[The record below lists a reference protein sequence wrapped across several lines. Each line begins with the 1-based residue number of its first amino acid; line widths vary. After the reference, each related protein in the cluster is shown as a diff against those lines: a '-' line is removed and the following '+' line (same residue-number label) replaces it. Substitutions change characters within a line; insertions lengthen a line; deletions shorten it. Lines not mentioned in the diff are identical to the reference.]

1 MSSVGIGKRSRKG
14 NATKKKKKKGGDDL
28 HDFIH
33 DIEFSAKKILKQHM
47 QKRLTEATL
56 ERREKR
62 RAATGLLPPS
72 GKTMNSSQQMGYSG
86 QGGMTQT
93 GAGMPSP
100 GMASTYGGP
109 ATDSPGAYSSTMS
122 STQSSYGGGSTMG
135 GIAMSPSNS
144 MGMSASQGSLPTIG
158 SGMSASLLSGGGSG
172 NFGASGSGGGNG
184 SSLPRLSA
192 THNTSPER
200 RRKRLT
206 AADKQKLKASP
217 FARTRRS
224 VDEEE
229 AINGR
234 SGVKTDKSV
243 GMTGGKMLKEAAKLA
258 SATIKGDVHALS
270 MLRADHAVDRKMSAQ
285 AWADP
290 NSKTGVEKGM
300 STLGLVL
307 DRAHELQGPTGW
319 ASDDLRRKYRDE
331 SERLNAYE
339 AGVQA
344 KKEAE
349 RLEREQNIIRSFVE
363 IPMHPLHMYFV
374 DMCKGENEKSKRRAR
389 SRNQLKTFSLDLITL
404 WHANR
409 PDNEGTLNAAATGAE
424 GQMAR
429 IKGLINRRPGHAIK
443 AFNAQVQSV
452 SIERAMQGSM
462 SSSQL
467 HLMGKFGGGGAHGG
481 SSDGGGGPEGLVTQS
496 EKDAADAEATRQRRM
511 MWQRPWFRSV
521 AHLPVLE
528 DGPPGEVEKLLDLTW
543 NVDVGRHQNEKLIN
557 TKKKEQWSVEEVNV
571 NGFESESERKSEN
584 ENSSSSSNN
593 SNNEGKS
600 QIENPEESTNGVG
613 NQVEMDETPQYAPAG
628 VSVFRRGRGDLRR
641 LVIHVHDASET
652 TASALQISEKV
663 ADSYLQQ
670 YAVGRLK
677 RQRAKEK
684 KEYLRYE
691 KLMNKKIQQEK
702 DRWTKRCARREANA
716 IARTERRLKEMA
728 TASQAEFTTA
738 AEFGCNIQGKYVL
751 MTIDVAVSS
760 ETCVPNAAC
769 LRCQAYDPLD
779 CTTTIIDVLGVDL
792 LKTLSVDVA
801 NNVKYPSNGLP
812 VYNSEEETKQWE
824 DHNERFTLYI
834 DEDSEEVRVRA
845 LHWIQDKDDAKM
857 VRCTYKD
864 VTDPSTLPIK
874 IRMSLAKQA
883 SQFWSD
889 YYGRLP
895 LLRALI
901 ARLSWARSVDE
912 EGKTVENSVSLNYQM
927 PDSVGDPRFEKE
939 TVLHNSA
946 LEKFYNMIQI
956 EKNILEF
963 NENNN
968 AEQEEEAASNILTPN
983 EKQQGLLR
991 LLTLSPAPEPSEE
1004 DMDGPGAQW
1013 ADQLVASLITDEYMA
1028 EGQSSV
1034 RGRDEA
1040 EEWAAAQEAAREE
1053 QRHNLAMAT
1062 MSYVVCGDHDR
1073 FGKVPGVSIT
1083 GYMDVVSLFFCRDA
1097 ERSSTNSVLVTVC
1110 TALENALLCPMLG
1123 GYDTIVEVADHA
1135 PEEAVGGPITTLVPP
1150 SSCRQ
1155 ATTTLNG
1162 RLPHTCIVF
1171 NDSAE
1176 PLDHFVESNYP
1187 GHRRN
1192 EPPRH
1197 KTRGF
1202 ARYSMQRLLVPNPI
1216 VEETSFGVTERA
1228 AVANAPGCWP
1238 RRHTWHSEEV
1248 ANGNLS
1254 RVRRQSDYAY
1264 VSQRKFASGSNDPNI
1279 YVAHMDTYKV
1289 GQLEMRKLSWF
1300 LRDERN
1306 RIANAKKEEE
1316 DSAMQARI
1324 EAGKAMAA
1332 QRESDRLEM
1341 ERQQHYTELRT
1352 KRRQRGKG
1360 NGAGSEK
1367 ADWKTRR
1374 DRSDIVG
1381 VSGGEENGSGFW
1393 LAYLDKS
1400 VGVEGGGGTIFYH
1413 NNDKEER
1420 EGIGSTWDRPIEWEG
1435 VVGGPDMMKKV
1446 DDWMIERGMKKAADG
1461 EKEDTPRT
1469 KENKLGEAR
1478 LQKIET
1484 EKNRR
1489 VEEKERE
1496 KREHYLQVVSR
1507 VRRFINERARMPGDR
1522 YDLRRPFDNFDADG
1536 QGSIDREEFEQVLEL
1551 LFVGEE
1557 IDFWPDE
1564 VDRLMSIFDDTKD
1577 GFITFGKFVRFA
1589 MGENEDHGLIADGE
1603 DSLGQRVRK
1612 LLEKI
1617 YEWTEDWDPNTEKKY
1632 WYNPA
1637 SASSVYECP
1646 ESLSAA
1652 VKALEAEKA
1661 LIDSQKRE
1669 KIAVHKQ
1676 QKAEAKAKKHMQEL
1690 PKTMNDFVAAL
1701 GGNSEFVDMLAKQLG
1716 LERSDKSKNDQL
1728 VKDRAES
1735 TKKNSKK
1742 SNVMLREQQRL
1753 EGGGKYISI
1762 YQSTKSST
1770 CYFLLFSNF
1779 SHFFNIFFYFF
1790 LNTFFFHCR
1799 YGRKE

>member
-1 MSSVGIGKRSRKG
+1 MSSVRIGKRGRQKG
-14 NATKKKKKKGGDDL
+14 GGKKKKKKGGDDL

-62 RAATGLLPPS
+62 RQATGLLPPS
-72 GKTMNSSQQMGYSG
+72 GKSMMNTTAGMGFSG
-86 QGGMTQT
+86 QGGMTQS
-93 GAGMPSP
+93 GAMMPSP
-100 GMASTYGGP
+100 GMAGSTYGGP
-109 ATDSPGAYSSTMS
+109 ATDSPGAYSNTLG

-135 GIAMSPSNS
+135 GIAMSPS
-144 MGMSASQGSLPTIG
+144 MGSTGGHGGGMHASGSLPTIG
-158 SGMSASLLSGGGSG
+158 SGMSASLLSGGGGSG
-172 NFGASGSGGGNG
+172 NFGGSMSGAVQGGNG
-184 SSLPRLSA
+184 SLPNLGASGA
-192 THNTSPER
+192 SGASPTR
-200 RRKRLT
+200 RRRLT
-206 AADKQKLKASP
+206 AADKAKLKASP

-224 VDEEE
+224 VDDQE
-229 AINGR
+229 AIQNR
-234 SGVKTDKSV
+234 ANVKTDKSV

-258 SATIKGDVHALS
+258 GATIKGDVHALS

-290 NSKTGVEKGM
+290 NTKTGVEKGM

-331 SERLNAYE
+331 SERLAAYE
-339 AGVQA
+339 AGIQA
-344 KKEAE
+344 KEEAQ

-409 PDNEGTLNAAATGAE
+409 PDNESAAGAE

-452 SIERAMQGSM
+452 SVERAMQGSM

-467 HLMGKFGGGGAHGG
+467 HLMGKFGGGGG
-481 SSDGGGGPEGLVTQS
+481 SSDGSGAGPEGIITQS

-528 DGPPGEVEKLLDLTW
+528 DGPPGEVETLLDLTW
-543 NVDVGRHQNEKLIN
+543 NVDVGRHQRETLSTIR
-557 TKKKEQWSVEEVNV
+557 KKEAWAVEE
-571 NGFESESERKSEN
+571 KQTHDD
-584 ENSSSSSNN
+584 N
-593 SNNEGKS
+593 SNGNSNSNTEQ
-600 QIENPEESTNGVG
+600 QIAQESTMSSVENPEEKGIEV
-613 NQVEMDETPQYAPAG
+613 PQYAPAG

-641 LVIHVHDASET
+641 LVIHVHDSAET

-684 KEYLRYE
+684 KEYDNYE
-691 KLMNKKIQQEK
+691 KIMLQKIQQEN
-702 DRWTKRCARREANA
+702 DRWSARCARRETNA
-716 IARTERRLKEMA
+716 EARVSRRIQELSN
-728 TASQAEFTTA
+728 ASQSEFTTA
-738 AEFGCNIQGKYVL
+738 AEFGCNIQGRYVL
-751 MTIDVAVSS
+751 MTIDVAVSADA
-760 ETCVPNAAC
+760 CVPNAAC

-779 CTTTIIDVLGVDL
+779 CSTTVVDVLGVEL
-792 LKTLSVDVA
+792 LKTLSSDVN
-801 NNVKYPSNGLP
+801 NNVKYPSDGLP
-812 VYNSEEETKQWE
+812 IVHSELERKQWE
-824 DHNERFTLYI
+824 AHDERFTLYI
-834 DEDSEEVRVRA
+834 DEDSEEVRVRS
-845 LHWIQDKDDAKM
+845 LHWVKDHAGVMK
-857 VRCTYKD
+857 CTYKD
-864 VTDPSTLPIK
+864 VTDHTTLPLK
-874 IRMSLAKQA
+874 VRMSLAKQA
-883 SQFWSD
+883 TDFWSD

-895 LLRALI
+895 MFRSLVQ
-901 ARLSWARSVDE
+901 RLSWKREVDE
-912 EGKTVENSVSLNYQM
+912 EGKTIENTMSLKYTI
-927 PDSVGDPRFEKE
+927 PDSVGDPRFQEETTSHEGALLNLSNAIEAEKSL
-939 TVLHNSA
+939 V
-946 LEKFYNMIQI
+946 I
-956 EKNILEF
+956 F
-963 NENNN
+963 NETNST
-968 AEQEEEAASNILTPN
+968 EQEEEAAANILTPG

-1004 DMDGPGAQW
+1004 DADGPGAQW
-1013 ADQLVASLITDEYMA
+1013 ADQLVAFLISEEFIA

-1062 MSYVVCGDHDR
+1062 MSYVVCGEHEQ

-1083 GYMDVVSLFFCRDA
+1083 GYMDVVTLQFVRDA

-1162 RLPHTCIVF
+1162 RLPHTCIIF

-1176 PLDHFVESNYP
+1176 PLDHFIESNYP

-1197 KTRGF
+1197 TTRGF
-1202 ARYSMQRLLVPNPI
+1202 ARYSMQRLLVPNP
-1216 VEETSFGVTERA
+1216 VVVETSFGVTERA
-1228 AVANAPGCWP
+1228 AVGNAPGCWP

-1341 ERQQHYTELRT
+1341 ERQQHYAELRT

-1360 NGAGSEK
+1360 AGAGSER
-1367 ADWKTRR
+1367 ADWKARR
-1374 DRSDIVG
+1374 DRSEIVG
-1381 VSGGEENGSGFW
+1381 VSSTW
-1393 LAYLDKS
+1393 LAFLDKS
-1400 VGVEGGGGTIFYH
+1400 VGAQGGGGTIFYH
-1413 NNDKEER
+1413 NDDKEER
-1420 EGIGSTWDRPIEWEG
+1420 EGVGSTWDRPIEWEG

-1446 DDWMIERGMKKAADG
+1446 DDWMIERGMKKPAEG
-1461 EKEDTPRT
+1461 EKPDTPRT
-1469 KENKLGEAR
+1469 KENKLGEQR
-1478 LQKIET
+1478 LAKIEA
-1484 EKNRR
+1484 EKQRR

-1496 KREHYLQVVSR
+1496 KREHYEQVMAR
-1507 VRRFINERARMPGDR
+1507 VRRFIDERARMPGDR

-1557 IDFWPDE
+1557 IDFWPEE
-1564 VDRLMSIFDDTKD
+1564 VDLLMSVFDDTKD

-1589 MGENEDHGLIADGE
+1589 MGQNDDKGLIADG
-1603 DSLGQRVRK
+1603 DDALGERVRA

-1617 YEWTEDWDPNTEKKY
+1617 YEWTECVN
-1632 WYNPA
+1632 
-1637 SASSVYECP
+1637 SICFCLICFCLSICLSFLRSVQP
-1646 ESLSAA
+1646 EMS
-1652 VKALEAEKA
+1652 
-1661 LIDSQKRE
+1661 DS
-1669 KIAVHKQ
+1669 
-1676 QKAEAKAKKHMQEL
+1676 
-1690 PKTMNDFVAAL
+1690 F
-1701 GGNSEFVDMLAKQLG
+1701 
-1716 LERSDKSKNDQL
+1716 
-1728 VKDRAES
+1728 
-1735 TKKNSKK
+1735 
-1742 SNVMLREQQRL
+1742 
-1753 EGGGKYISI
+1753 
-1762 YQSTKSST
+1762 
-1770 CYFLLFSNF
+1770 YFLLLLFFSSILQGF
-1779 SHFFNIFFYFF
+1779 RSKH
-1790 LNTFFFHCR
+1790 
-1799 YGRKE
+1799 